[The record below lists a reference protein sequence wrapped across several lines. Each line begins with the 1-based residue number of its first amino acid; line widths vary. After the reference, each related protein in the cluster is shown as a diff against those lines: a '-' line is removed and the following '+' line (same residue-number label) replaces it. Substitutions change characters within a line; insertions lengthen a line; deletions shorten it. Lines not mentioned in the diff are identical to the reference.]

1 MKVLTFCAYYE
12 PEIAASMYLLTNL
25 FEDAANSGM
34 EVELYAPT
42 PTRGVDKD
50 TINLYK
56 EKKNEVTCN
65 GKLHIHRFS
74 MIQEGKNTIGRAIR
88 YVLINAVFL
97 WKGLHSDADVLFVD
111 STPPTQG
118 VVAAILK
125 KIKKM
130 PVVYNLQDIFPDSL
144 VNTGI
149 CSEQSVFYKI
159 GRWVEKVTYQNADK
173 IIVISEDFKNNI
185 MGKGV
190 SEDKIEVVYN
200 WVDERAVYHVD
211 RAKNP
216 LFDKYSLNRDKF
228 FIAYSGNIG
237 YTQNMELLL
246 EAAFR
251 LRDYSQI
258 CFIVVGDGAYREELK
273 NQIYQKHLNN
283 IVLIPFQPYSE
294 IANVFSLGDIGLI
307 ISKPGVGNNSVPSKT
322 WSYMAAETPVLASF
336 DIESELCSF
345 VKENK
350 CGWCVDAG
358 NIDAFCSTV
367 LDLFYHR
374 EEINDIG
381 INGKRFIDENLSRKV
396 GTQKY
401 TDVMKKVG
409 KELV

>member
-56 EKKNEVTCN
+56 KKKKEEKCN

-97 WKGLHSDADVLFVD
+97 WKGLRSDADVLFVD

-118 VVAAILK
+118 LVAAVLK
-125 KIKKM
+125 KIKKI
-130 PVVYNLQDIFPDSL
+130 PVVYNLQDVFPDSL
-144 VNTGI
+144 VNAGI
-149 CSEQSVFYKI
+149 CSEQSIFFTI
-159 GRWVEKVTYQNADK
+159 GKWVEKVSYRSADK

-185 MGKGV
+185 MEKGV
-190 SEDKIEVVYN
+190 PEDKIEVVYN
-200 WVDERAVYHVD
+200 WVDESAVYHID
-211 RAKNP
+211 RAENP
-216 LFDKYSLNRDKF
+216 LFDKYNIDRDKF
-228 FIAYSGNIG
+228 YIAYSGNIG
-237 YTQNMELLL
+237 YTQNMELLI
-246 EAAFR
+246 EAAYR
-251 LRDYSQI
+251 LRNYPQI
-258 CFIVVGDGAYREELK
+258 GFIVVGDGAYKKEFE
-273 NQIYQKHLNN
+273 NQICKKCLNN
-283 IVLIPFQPYSE
+283 IILLPFQSYSD

-322 WSYMAAETPVLASF
+322 WSYMAAGTPVLASF

-345 VKENK
+345 VNRNK

-358 NIDAFCSTV
+358 NTDAFCSTV
-367 LDLFYHR
+367 LDLYSNR
-374 EEINDIG
+374 DEINELG
-381 INGKRFIDENLSRKV
+381 INGRRFIDEKLSRKV
-396 GTQKY
+396 GTKKY
-401 TDVMKKVG
+401 MDVIRQF
-409 KELV
+409 ERN